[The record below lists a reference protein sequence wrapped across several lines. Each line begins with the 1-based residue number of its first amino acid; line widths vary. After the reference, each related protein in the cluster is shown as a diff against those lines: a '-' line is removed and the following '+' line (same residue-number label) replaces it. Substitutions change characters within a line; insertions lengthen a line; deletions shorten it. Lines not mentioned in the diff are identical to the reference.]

1 MSYSKITK
9 KGQMTIPV
17 EYRRKYNLKEGV
29 LISFEETENGLVIK
43 PVPDI
48 TDSAGALSKYA
59 DPKELLLDLIKVREE
74 NFR

>member
-17 EYRRKYNLKEGV
+17 RYRKKYDLKEGA
-29 LISFEETENGLVIK
+29 IITFEETDEGLLIK

-48 TDSAGALSKYA
+48 TDSAGALSNYA
-59 DPKELLLDLIKVREE
+59 EAEELLLDLIKAREKG
-74 NFR
+74 FR

>member
-9 KGQMTIPV
+9 KGQMTIPIKF
-17 EYRRKYNLKEGV
+17 RRKYNLREGV
-29 LISFEETENGLVIK
+29 VVAFEETEKGLIIK

-48 TDSAGALSKYA
+48 ADSAGALSKYA
-59 DPKELLLDLIKVREE
+59 DPRKLLVELIKARKE